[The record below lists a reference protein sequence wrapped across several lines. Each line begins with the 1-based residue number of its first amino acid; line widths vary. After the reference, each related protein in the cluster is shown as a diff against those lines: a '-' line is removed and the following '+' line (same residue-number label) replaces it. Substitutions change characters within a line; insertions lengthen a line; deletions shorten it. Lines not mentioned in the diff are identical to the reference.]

1 MFAETPCAAAPL
13 ISGLVSEYG
22 RSAAISAFTNAVVA
36 IDVSLSPGVGVGAVG
51 LPVNAGEASGARV
64 VSVG

>member
-13 ISGLVSEYG
+13 INGLVLEYG

-36 IDVSLSPGVGVGAVG
+36 IDVSLSPGVGVGAFG
-51 LPVNAGEASGARV
+51 SPVNTGEAIGARL